1 MEIKQPTPNDLA
13 RLKLLF
19 SEAFGDDGT
28 FNDTFFECA
37 YSPSR
42 AMTVKE
48 DGALVGMLYWFDC
61 EYSGG
66 KLAYIYAV
74 ATAKE
79 YRGRGV
85 GKALMEF
92 THAHLSAL
100 GYIGAILKPAED
112 SLFDFYGK
120 LGYKNATRISEISPE
135 SATQGCQFSKIS
147 ANEYARLRR
156 DFLPSG
162 GVIQEGESIA
172 LLSKISE
179 FIRGDD
185 FILAYSRDGENLFG
199 YELLGNDEKAAEI
212 LHSLGAKSGKFRIVG
227 NQIPFTM
234 WYQFDKNAPVPE
246 HFGFVFD

>member
-1 MEIKQPTPNDLA
+1 MEIKQPTSNDLT

-42 AMTVKE
+42 AMTAKE
-48 DGALVGMLYWFDC
+48 DEALVGMLYWFDC

-74 ATAKE
+74 ATAKQ

-85 GKALMEF
+85 CKALMEF

-112 SLFDFYGK
+112 SLFDFYSR
-120 LGYKNATRISEISPE
+120 LGYKNATRI
-135 SATQGCQFSKIS
+135 
-147 ANEYARLRR
+147 R
-156 DFLPSG
+156 
-162 GVIQEGESIA
+162 
-172 LLSKISE
+172 
-179 FIRGDD
+179 
-185 FILAYSRDGENLFG
+185 
-199 YELLGNDEKAAEI
+199 
-212 LHSLGAKSGKFRIVG
+212 KFRPKARHRVANFQKSAQMSTRACAVIFS
-227 NQIPFTM
+227 Q
-234 WYQFDKNAPVPE
+234 AAA
-246 HFGFVFD
+246 

>member
-1 MEIKQPTPNDLA
+1 MEIKQPTSNDLT

-42 AMTVKE
+42 AMTAKE
-48 DGALVGMLYWFDC
+48 DEALVGMLYWFDC

-74 ATAKE
+74 ATAKQ

-85 GKALMEF
+85 CKALMEF

-112 SLFDFYGK
+112 SLFDFYSR

-162 GVIQEGESIA
+162 GVIQEKESIA
-172 LLSKISE
+172 LLSQISE
-179 FIRGDD
+179 FIRGDG

-199 YELLGNDEKAAEI
+199 YELLGNDEKAPEI

-234 WYQFDKNAPVPE
+234 WLPFKPNAPEPE

>member
-1 MEIKQPTPNDLA
+1 MEIKQPTSNDLA
-13 RLKLLF
+13 SLKLLF

-42 AMTVKE
+42 AMTAKE

-85 GKALMEF
+85 CKALMEF

-112 SLFDFYGK
+112 SLFDFYSR
-120 LGYKNATRISEISPE
+120 LGYKNATRISEISPK

-179 FIRGDD
+179 FIRGDG
-185 FILAYSRDGENLFG
+185 FILAYSSDDENLFG
-199 YELLGNDEKAAEI
+199 YELLGKDEKAPEI
-212 LHSLGAKSGKFRIVG
+212 LHSLGAKSGKFRTVG

>member
-1 MEIKQPTPNDLA
+1 MTISSPKRDDIPS
-13 RLKLLF
+13 LKALF
-19 SEAFGDDGT
+19 AEAFGDEGG
-28 FNDTFFECA
+28 FIDTFFDTAFSENHA
-37 YSPSR
+37 RVIYKDNKIV
-42 AMTVKE
+42 A
-48 DGALVGMLYWFDC
+48 MLYWFDC

-85 GKALMEF
+85 CKALMEF

-112 SLFDFYGK
+112 SLFDFYSR
-120 LGYKNATRISEISPE
+120 LGYKNATRISEISLK

-162 GVIQEGESIA
+162 GVIQEKVSIA
-172 LLSKISE
+172 LLSQISE
-179 FIRGDD
+179 FIRGDG
-185 FILAYSRDGENLFG
+185 FILAYSKDGENLFG
-199 YELLGNDEKAAEI
+199 YELLGNDEKAPEI

-246 HFGFVFD
+246 HLGFVFD